1 MENNELMKE
10 KRGGLKKTI
19 LIIIGIVIILLIALG
34 VNYLKGLSNPRTLF
48 KNVNNTLFNETLNVL
63 DNVPSNLNGMNEGTI
78 KFNTNI
84 EDYSFL
90 NSEVIDYTFGLDA
103 SQKRLISSIKLNEDN
118 KEIFNIEG
126 NVYNNNVYI
135 NLNDLFSKNILID
148 DDTIKDNLGISIND
162 IFEEINDVYNE
173 EYINDYKYIVN
184 SFKNLTNT
192 VIDKINYSKEKETLN
207 INEDNVKVNKI
218 IINFD
223 KENIDLIINT
233 YVDGILNDNELI
245 KRLVK
250 LLDIEKEELI
260 DNLNELK
267 DYDDSDI
274 DGSSK
279 LVVYTKG
286 LLNEFVK
293 VELVEGAEELIS
305 YVTYNDY
312 KLLRYNDIE
321 IEINN
326 QKLVI
331 KNDNEIIIKGS
342 VNSLEKDNIDI
353 SFETLNSNTKGNV
366 VYQNKNEDIKIKIN
380 LENTEENNKITFDID
395 IKETDNNEYKIN
407 VNVSTSFED
416 KTFNVTLENRNGIKG
431 LVLEIP
437 DTSNSVNYKNITE
450 EDIQTII
457 DNLEKRLENTKIMDI
472 INTNNSVNVKET
484 I

>member
-10 KRGGLKKTI
+10 KRRSLKKTI
-19 LIIIGIVIILLIALG
+19 LIIIGIVIVLLIALG
-34 VNYLKGLSNPRTLF
+34 VNYLKSLSNPRTLF
-48 KNVNNTLFNETLNVL
+48 KNVCDTIFSETLNTL
-63 DNVPSNLNGMNEGTI
+63 ENLPNLNDMNEGTI

-90 NSEVIDYTFGLDA
+90 NSEVIDYTFGLDV
-103 SQKRLISSIKLNEDN
+103 SQKRLISSIKLTEDN

-126 NVYNNNVYI
+126 NAYNNNVYI

-274 DGSSK
+274 DESSK

-286 LLNEFVK
+286 ILNEFVK
-293 VELVEGAEELIS
+293 VELVEDAEELIS

-342 VNSLEKDNIDI
+342 VNSLEKENVDI
-353 SFETLNSNTKGNV
+353 SFEVLNSNTKGNI
-366 VYQNKNEDIKIKIN
+366 VYQKKNEDIKLKIN
-380 LENTEENNKITFDID
+380 LENTEENNKITIDID
-395 IKETDNNEYKIN
+395 IKETGDKEYKIN
-407 VNVSTSFED
+407 ANVSTSFED

-431 LVLEIP
+431 LVLEMP
-437 DTSNSVNYKNITE
+437 DTSNSINYKNITE
-450 EDIQTII
+450 EDIETIM

-472 INTNNSVNVKET
+472 INTNNSINVKET